1 LEKQQVHQQWE
12 MQTVFGWKSWP
23 SMTIP
28 VHLSLAAIEAEAFDA
43 FFGLA
48 LQLLLPSL
56 PLESLKMILLK
67 LEQTSGQR
75 KGWRFF
81 CRGGEIA
88 IINVQ
93 EKGQQ
98 TEL

>member
-1 LEKQQVHQQWE
+1 MRFLGFDHCSHCLS
-12 MQTVFGWKSWP
+12 TCL
-23 SMTIP
+23 P
-28 VHLSLAAIEAEAFDA
+28 VFDA

-75 KGWRFF
+75 KSWRFF